1 MGFHNPWS
9 TGDKKMSVDRALQR
23 NLPGDSTPVIEAGA
37 VIFPRDDQ
45 RQQSGTTLVMV
56 ITLGTTGR

>member
-1 MGFHNPWS
+1 
-9 TGDKKMSVDRALQR
+9 MSVDRALQR

-37 VIFPRDDQ
+37 VIFPCDDQ

-56 ITLGTTGR
+56 ITLGTTSR